1 VERQSQ
7 FIKSATRKDQYP
19 EIDLPHVAFAGRSNV
34 GKSSLINCLVG
45 RKNLARISSTPGRT
59 QLINFFEVEGRLVFV
74 DLPGYGYARAPERIR
89 AAWGP
94 MIAEFLTSRKQ
105 LRLVVVIV
113 DGRHRPTEQD
123 QMMVDWLFELEIPF
137 SVVAGKID
145 RIPKNRRCSAKLLAE
160 ETLKV
165 DRVLPFS
172 TKTGEGVKELW
183 SVLNQATA

>member
-1 VERQSQ
+1 M
-7 FIKSATRKDQYP
+7 
-19 EIDLPHVAFAGRSNV
+19 
-34 GKSSLINCLVG
+34 
-45 RKNLARISSTPGRT
+45 
-59 QLINFFEVEGRLVFV
+59 FV

-94 MIAEFLTSRKQ
+94 MIEEFLTNRKQ

-123 QMMVDWLFELEIPF
+123 ELMVDWLFELGIPF

-145 RIPKNRRCSAKLLAE
+145 RIAKNRRISAKLLAE

-172 TKTGEGVKELW
+172 SKTGEGVKELW
-183 SVLNQATA
+183 GVLNQAIA

>member
-1 VERQSQ
+1 M
-7 FIKSATRKDQYP
+7 
-19 EIDLPHVAFAGRSNV
+19 
-34 GKSSLINCLVG
+34 
-45 RKNLARISSTPGRT
+45 
-59 QLINFFEVEGRLVFV
+59 FV

-94 MIAEFLTSRKQ
+94 MIEEFLTSRKQ

-123 QMMVDWLFELEIPF
+123 QMMVDWLLELGIPF